1 MCRCRSRRQSRASP
15 RCGHWRRIGWPSHSR
30 ICATAPTHTPPRAR
44 GRACSSPTSDEIA
57 EHNRRSTWA
66 WNLLAAGG
74 IEGLT
79 SDGYKNAAEAAAAF
93 KKSGARVACICS
105 SDAVY
110 AAQAKDTAKALKV
123 AGASRVL
130 LAGKPGEDEA
140 ALRAAGVDGF
150 LQAGQDAIA
159 ALKELQKSLGIA

>member
-1 MCRCRSRRQSRASP
+1 
-15 RCGHWRRIGWPSHSR
+15 
-30 ICATAPTHTPPRAR
+30 
-44 GRACSSPTSDEIA
+44 
-57 EHNRRSTWA
+57 
-66 WNLLAAGG
+66 
-74 IEGLT
+74 
-79 SDGYKNAAEAAAAF
+79 
-93 KKSGARVACICS
+93 KKSGARIACICS

-110 AAQAKDTAKALKV
+110 AAQAKDTAKALKA

-150 LQAGQDAIA
+150 LRAGQDAIA